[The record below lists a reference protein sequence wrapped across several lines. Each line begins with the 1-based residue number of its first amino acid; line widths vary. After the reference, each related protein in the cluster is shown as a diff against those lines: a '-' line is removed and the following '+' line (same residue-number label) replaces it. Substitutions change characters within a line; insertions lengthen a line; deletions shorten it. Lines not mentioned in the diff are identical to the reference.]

1 MRKCR
6 ACDTVNDSTE
16 RVCMVCDTPFPISRV
31 RINLTGRRRPRLALK
46 AG

>member
-6 ACDTVNDSTE
+6 ACDTVNDFTE
-16 RVCMVCDTPFPISRV
+16 RVCMVCDTPFPLSRV
-31 RINLTGRRRPRLALK
+31 RINRTGRRRPRRALN